1 MYSTIQF
8 SISQIY
14 TPFFMQDLCFLII
27 ARVTKCIKLVRI
39 HSKFPAACCSLLTS
53 LQESREEWKQY
64 SSSSKLGAH
73 GPFTNTLVISKP
85 THLKS
90 NTMHE
95 RQCHIRT
102 VLILHAATTI
112 NVSPKIMKYT

>member
-8 SISQIY
+8 SILQIY
-14 TPFFMQDLCFLII
+14 TPFCMQDLCFLIV
-27 ARVTKCIKLVRI
+27 AQVTKCIKLVRI

-53 LQESREEWKQY
+53 LEESREEWKQY
-64 SSSSKLGAH
+64 SSSSQLGAQ

-90 NTMHE
+90 NTVHE
-95 RQCHIRT
+95 RQCHICT
-102 VLILHAATTI
+102 VLILHAAT
-112 NVSPKIMKYT
+112 VLP